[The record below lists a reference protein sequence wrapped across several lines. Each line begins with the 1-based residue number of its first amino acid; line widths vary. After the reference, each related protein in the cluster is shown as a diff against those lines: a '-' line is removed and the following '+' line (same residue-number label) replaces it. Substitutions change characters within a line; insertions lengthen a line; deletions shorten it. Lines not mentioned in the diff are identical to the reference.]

1 MARAAQRWQEVSSYA
16 NPSGWVY
23 RVAVNWGKSR
33 LRRLSRE
40 TARLDFEPGYEDS
53 VPDPQLI
60 DSVLALPIDYRAV
73 IVARFFLDWSVEE
86 TSQVLRLPVG
96 TVKTRTHRALKRLRR
111 GLENKE

>member
-40 TARLDFEPGYEDS
+40 TTRLAFEPGYEQS

-60 DSVLALPIDYRAV
+60 ESVLALPIDYRAV

-86 TSQVLRLPVG
+86 TSQVLRLPEG

-111 GLENKE
+111 GLENNE